1 MITDNP
7 VAAGT
12 RIMATKTLRIPLFG
26 SLINRNVNPS
36 FFSTKD
42 QIFTNG
48 YPEVVTNSISGK
60 AKVTLN
66 KRPGP
71 TAGTALTG
79 VVSGTYASC
88 FWDSATTS
96 PIVLA
101 FANTGSTSCSVW
113 QSNATKVGG
122 DIANTSA
129 CLSLTSTSI
138 SGVGTLVGIFVD
150 SGTSALE
157 AWYFPEG
164 GAWTQIT
171 DADFPPNLGTP
182 EPLIG
187 APVHLNGRMYVMTTN
202 GKIWN
207 SDLNTLTNWT
217 ASAFNT
223 AQSYP
228 DGGRGLARHGD
239 LIVAFGAGTIQ
250 FFQDAGLTPSPIVPI
265 GNSVRKIG
273 AQLPVA
279 STANSIFTIGNTV
292 YFIGENTETG
302 KTGIYRLNGYKAEI
316 VSNAALD
323 KIYNTAGV
331 SILGGFIMH
340 GMEHIH
346 FSSHCYC
353 IDTNTWWR
361 ISYGGSI
368 GVRTI
373 IGRSGAIHLNANG
386 ESTIFTMDNASPSYQ
401 DNGSAYTMT
410 AQLDNIDCGT
420 TKRKIW
426 KRIRPY
432 GHDIQAAASNLSI
445 SYSDDDFATYSTAR
459 TIDLNSQSAIEQGLT
474 RLGSSRRRSW
484 KIEHA
489 ANTPYRGEGVEID
502 FEECSS

>member
-1 MITDNP
+1 
-7 VAAGT
+7 
-12 RIMATKTLRIPLFG
+12 MATKTLRIPLFG
-26 SLINRNVNPS
+26 SLINRNVNPNA
-36 FFSTKD
+36 FATQD

-48 YPEVVTNSISGK
+48 YPEVVTNAISGK

-71 TAGTALTG
+71 LASAALSGVGSGSNAGCIWSG
-79 VVSGTYASC
+79 NSVVP
-88 FWDSATTS
+88 S
-96 PIVLA
+96 PIVLVYS
-101 FANTGSTSCSVW
+101 NSSGTSTSIW
-113 QSNATKVGG
+113 QVAGPAKIGG
-122 DIANTSA
+122 DIANTVA
-129 CLSLTSTSI
+129 CVSLTDTSI
-138 SGVGTLVGIFVD
+138 SGVGNLVGFFLD
-150 SGTSALE
+150 SGLAALE

-182 EPLIG
+182 ELLTG

-228 DGGRGLARHGD
+228 DGGVGLARYKN
-239 LIVAFGAGTIQ
+239 LIVAFGQYSIE
-250 FFQDAGLTPSPIVPI
+250 FFQDVGLTPSPIVSI
-265 GNSVRKIG
+265 GNAGNRIG
-273 AQLPVA
+273 AIFP
-279 STANSIFTIGNTV
+279 TSILLRTIFSVSNTV
-292 YFIGENTETG
+292 YFMGVNSETG
-302 KTGIYRLNGYKAEI
+302 TQGVYRLNGFLAEK
-316 VSNAALD
+316 VSNAAID
-323 KIYNTAGV
+323 KLVNSGI
-331 SILGGFIMH
+331 ILGFKGAFTLH
-340 GMEHIH
+340 GMSHILMNTTVTTH
-346 FSSHCYC
+346 PIFC
-353 IDTNTWWR
+353 IETNTWWNLTAGVVPTT
-361 ISYGGSI
+361 IVGALGNSYFAGSTAKLY
-368 GVRTI
+368 TI
-373 IGRSGAIHLNANG
+373 NAGA
-386 ESTIFTMDNASPSYQ
+386 PVYQ
-401 DNGSAYTMT
+401 DDGVAYTMT
-410 AQLDNIDCGT
+410 AQLDNVDCGT

-445 SYSDDDFATYSTAR
+445 SYSDDDGANYSTAR